1 MGLDDVKGMD
11 IAQVIQYRGSHP
23 GFRDRTFF
31 IYYDEEGMLR
41 EVTFARFLKMSLDYA
56 GMIYHLKE
64 RRDKGRDARFH
75 VGFYMQNTPEV
86 LYALGGC
93 AFTNATLVGIN
104 NAQVGQ
110 RLAID
115 IKNMD
120 VDVLFVD
127 EVEQPKSGRT
137 FLESVK
143 EAHETYDLSALY
155 PHFVIARKQQALHHP
170 APVATIAE
178 MLEITAQEA
187 FRPIPLD
194 KDRAGVIIFTS
205 GTTGFPKG
213 IEVPWK
219 KVFDVGVMSTTIL
232 NYTENDVSYVCMP
245 LNHSNSLYL
254 SVIPAL
260 LNGAKFLLRR
270 RFSASNFVRDIERVG
285 ATVWNSV
292 GDPVMYVLNTVG
304 EAADYTHLP
313 LRTVVSTGTNAHNR
327 KAFTRIFGL
336 DIFTE
341 AFGSTEVGA
350 IATVTPDTPE
360 YCVGKYLP
368 GKEIRIADEFTGA
381 EMDLARVDETGR
393 ILNFDRA
400 VGEIVVSQGSLGDSA
415 FSGYYNMPEE
425 SAERVDEA
433 GFYHMGD
440 LGAAVEIEGSR
451 FVIFLG
457 RTGTDRLRSKGE
469 NFSTAFVEEIVLG
482 YAGVVNC
489 VVIGIPHFDSTEND
503 NPIYIVE
510 VERPAQFD
518 VAGLYAFCRRNVPP
532 YALPGFVRVVGEL
545 PKTDT
550 QKVRKPVLLHE
561 FIERTPARDAD
572 ENDMIFSVKEGE
584 LQEFTTEAY
593 RRAMGT
599 CIDPTVR
606 SRFVAV
612 TKRDDLF
619 HSRDG

>member
-1 MGLDDVKGMD
+1 MALEDVKGMN
-11 IAQVIQYRGSHP
+11 IAQVIEYRGSHP
-23 GFRDRTFF
+23 GSRDRTFF
-31 IYYDEEGMLR
+31 MYYDEEARLQ
-41 EVTFARFLKMSLDYA
+41 EVSFAHFLNMSLDYA
-56 GMIYHLKE
+56 KMIHHLKQ
-64 RRDKGRDARFH
+64 RRGRGGDTRFH

-86 LYALGGC
+86 LYAFGGC
-93 AFTNATLVGIN
+93 AFTNSTLVGIN

-110 RLAID
+110 RLAVD

-143 EAHETYDLSALY
+143 EAHESYDLSTLY
-155 PHFVIARKQQALHHP
+155 PQYVIARKRQIRNHP
-170 APVATIAE
+170 APVASIAE
-178 MLEITAQEA
+178 ILEISARQDFWPT
-187 FRPIPLD
+187 PLD
-194 KDRAGVIIFTS
+194 KERAGVIIFTS
-205 GTTGFPKG
+205 GTTGSPKG

-254 SVIPAL
+254 SFIPAL
-260 LNGAKFLLRR
+260 LNGARLFLRR
-270 RFSASNFVRDIERVG
+270 RFSASNFVGDIERVG

-292 GDPVMYVLNTVG
+292 GDPVMYVLNRVG
-304 EAADYTHLP
+304 EAADYAHLP

-368 GKEIRIADEFTGA
+368 GKEIKIADEFTGA
-381 EMDLARVDETGR
+381 EMDLAQVDETGR
-393 ILNFDRA
+393 ILNFDKA
-400 VGEIVVSQGSLGDSA
+400 VGEIVVSQASLGDSA
-415 FSGYYNMPEE
+415 FTGYYNMPEE

-451 FVIFLG
+451 FIIFLG

-469 NFSTAFVEEIVLG
+469 NFSTAFVEEIILG
-482 YAGVVNC
+482 YEEVINC

-503 NPIYIVE
+503 NPMYIVE
-510 VERPAQFD
+510 VEHLAQFD
-518 VAGLYAFCRRNVPP
+518 VAGFYAFCRRNVPP
-532 YALPGFVRVVGEL
+532 YALPGFIRLVGEL

-572 ENDMIFSVKEGE
+572 KNDIIYSVKDDV
-584 LQEFTTEAY
+584 LQEFTTEDY
-593 RRAMGT
+593 KRDMGT

-612 TKRDDLF
+612 TRRDDLF
-619 HSRDG
+619 KEKP

>member
-1 MGLDDVKGMD
+1 MALDEVKGMN
-11 IAQVIQYRGSHP
+11 IAQVIEYRGSHP
-23 GFRDRTFF
+23 DSKDRTFF
-31 IYYDEEGMLR
+31 MYYDDEGELQ
-41 EVTFARFLKMSLDYA
+41 EVSFSHFLKMSLAYA
-56 GMIYHLKE
+56 RVIHHLK
-64 RRDKGRDARFH
+64 RQQGRGEDARFH

-86 LYALGGC
+86 VFAFGGC
-93 AFTNATLVGIN
+93 AFTNSTLVGIN

-110 RLAID
+110 HLAVD
-115 IKNMD
+115 AKNMD

-127 EVEQPKSGRT
+127 EVDQPKSGRT

-143 EAHETYDLSALY
+143 EAHELYDLSGLY
-155 PHFVIARKQQALHHP
+155 PQYVIARKRQARHHP
-170 APVATIAE
+170 TQVATIAE
-178 MLEITAQEA
+178 MLEISGHKD
-187 FRPIPLD
+187 FRPTPLD
-194 KDRAGVIIFTS
+194 KERAGVIIFTS
-205 GTTGFPKG
+205 GTTGAPKG
-213 IEVPWK
+213 IEVSWK
-219 KVFDVGVMSTTIL
+219 KVFDVGAMSTAIL

-254 SVIPAL
+254 SFMPAL
-260 LNGAKFLLRR
+260 LNGAKLLLRR
-270 RFSASNFVRDIERVG
+270 RFSASNFVGDIERVG

-304 EAADYTHLP
+304 EAADYAHLP

-368 GKEIRIADEFTGA
+368 GKEIKILDEFTGA
-381 EMDLARVDETGR
+381 EMELAQVDETGR

-400 VGEIVVSQGSLGDSA
+400 VGEIVVSQASLGDSA
-415 FSGYYNMPEE
+415 FTGYYHMPEE
-425 SAERVDEA
+425 SARRVDEA

-440 LGAAVEIEGSR
+440 LGAAVEIAGSR
-451 FVIFLG
+451 YIMFLG

-469 NFSTAFVEEIVLG
+469 NFSTASVEEIVLG
-482 YAGVVNC
+482 YEGVINC

-510 VERPAQFD
+510 VERPARFGAD
-518 VAGLYAFCRRNVPP
+518 AFYAYCRAHISP
-532 YALPGFVRVVGEL
+532 YALPGFIRLVSEL

-550 QKVRKPVLLHE
+550 QKVQKPVLLHE

-572 ENDMIFSVKEGE
+572 EDDIIYGVQEGV
-584 LQEFTTEAY
+584 LQPFGTEDY

-599 CIDPTVR
+599 CADPMVR

-612 TKRDDLF
+612 TKREDLF
-619 HSRDG
+619 E